1 MALLPD
7 LLNAA
12 GAGNAAA
19 ALRAD
24 PLLNRNF
31 VISLIDTSSTL
42 ALIGSA
48 LSSAIGDVALG
59 GFSECTGLEM
69 SMKIEEYNE
78 GGNNGSA
85 LKFAGRVS
93 HGNLTLKKGQGTSS
107 ALWDWH
113 YGFVTGQ
120 GRRRD
125 GIVTL
130 LDDRQLPNN
139 IWYFRRGLP
148 VKYGGPALNAGQ
160 SQVAIES
167 IEIAH
172 EGLWQVPFMGAA
184 SALASVGLSL

>member
-7 LLNAA
+7 LLQGA

-19 ALRAD
+19 AVRAD

-31 VISLIDTSSTL
+31 MVNLVDTSSTL
-42 ALIGSA
+42 ALVGSA
-48 LSSAIGDVALG
+48 LMSAIGDVALG

-78 GGNNGSA
+78 GGNNGSP
-85 LKFAGRVS
+85 LRFPGRVS
-93 HGNLTLKKGQGTSS
+93 HGNLTLKKGQGSSS

-113 YGFVTGQ
+113 YGFVIGQ

-130 LDDRQLPNN
+130 LNDRMLPGNV
-139 IWYFRRGLP
+139 WYFRRGLP
-148 VKYGGPALNAGQ
+148 VKYTGPALNAGQ
-160 SQVAIES
+160 SQVAIEA

-172 EGLWQVPFMGAA
+172 EGLWQLPFVGAA
-184 SALASVGLSL
+184 SAVASLGIGL